1 MLILILFYPYNVLPS
16 AVFANV
22 QCTVYFCQSLVSVVL
37 KRLNLGWWGFTTE

>member
-22 QCTVYFCQSLVSVVL
+22 QCTVWIYPRKGRF
-37 KRLNLGWWGFTTE
+37 